1 MPSLSVV
8 PRFCDNPSTNF
19 VEATAYVESPSEGS
33 MFRINKA
40 LLAVILLCSC
50 VPLLAQN
57 QKPLSNQEFVKLLYE
72 LQRSPETR
80 DELIEQIRQRGIG
93 FPLTDG
99 MRSLVATK
107 SGNDPALRRTLEEA
121 ERRRVNPTASALPPD
136 TEGRELLERTRNVTL
151 MAANA
156 MPDFLVKQIIKRS
169 VAYGNTANWIPQ
181 DNLTIAVGYRANVG
195 EEYKVLTVNGMA
207 PPPGEEAESSK
218 DFSKNKYV
226 PRGASSSGV
235 EYISALAD
243 VFKPESKTEFR
254 MVDTDTVQ
262 TRRTVVYEYVVKRD
276 NSQLT
281 LGLADTGAKALVGSR
296 GRVWIDRELDR
307 VLRFEQ
313 IATEIPPDFPIT
325 AASSLIDYDW
335 VNINERKY
343 LLPTHSEILLTT
355 INPKFVLQSRNDIR
369 FRNYQKFG
377 AELKVVDEVGEDDD
391 PPTPPKKP

>member
-1 MPSLSVV
+1 
-8 PRFCDNPSTNF
+8 
-19 VEATAYVESPSEGS
+19 
-33 MFRINKA
+33 MFHINKA
-40 LLAVILLCSC
+40 LLIALLLCLC
-50 VPLLAQN
+50 VPLSAQDS
-57 QKPLSNQEFVKLLYE
+57 KPISNQEFVKLLYQ
-72 LQRSPETR
+72 LQRSPDTR
-80 DELIEQIRQRGIG
+80 DNLIEQIRQRGIG

-107 SGNDPALRRTLEEA
+107 SGNDALLRRTLEEA
-121 ERRRVNPTASALPPD
+121 ERRRVNPTASALPSE
-136 TEGRELLERTRNVTL
+136 TEGQELLQRTRNVTL

-169 VAYGNTANWIPQ
+169 VAYGNTANWLPQ

-207 PPPGEEAESSK
+207 PPPGEDAEATK

-226 PRGASSSGV
+226 PKGASSSGV

-254 MVDTDTVQ
+254 MVDTDTIQ
-262 TRRTVVYEYVVKRD
+262 TRRTVVYEYVIKRD

-391 PPTPPKKP
+391 PPPPPKKP